1 MTNTQPTPEEGKAK
15 KNSKHQHSTPGLGR
29 ANPERAGGEKS
40 GGRRK
45 RTTTKGHWRLLEH
58 AEGPTHRQERGNT
71 NEIRNQVADQ
81 MVKMMHPPIA
91 TKSFYKAQWPENELN
106 TLTDLTANMI
116 NFWIGAYLFFTKYH
130 QKTNHHTRKR
140 SKPRLGPR
148 FGSLKPATQIHYD
161 VGNRRF

>member
-45 RTTTKGHWRLLEH
+45 RTTTKGHCRLLEH

-71 NEIRNQVADQ
+71 NEIRDQVADQ

-116 NFWIGAYLFFTKYH
+116 NF
-130 QKTNHHTRKR
+130 
-140 SKPRLGPR
+140 
-148 FGSLKPATQIHYD
+148 
-161 VGNRRF
+161 